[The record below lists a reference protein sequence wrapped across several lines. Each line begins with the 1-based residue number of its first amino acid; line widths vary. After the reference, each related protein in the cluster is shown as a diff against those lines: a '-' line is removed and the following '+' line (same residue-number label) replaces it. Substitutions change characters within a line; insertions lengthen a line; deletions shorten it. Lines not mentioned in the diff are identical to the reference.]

1 MGQGMGGG
9 GGRGMGRG
17 MSMPGVRG
25 SNMEDH
31 DNLSKEQGM
40 EVLRKQAAH
49 LKRKMEEIEARIRK
63 LE

>member
-1 MGQGMGGG
+1 MDRG

-31 DNLSKEQGM
+31 DNLSKEQGL
-40 EVLRKQAAH
+40 EVLREQAAH
-49 LKRKMEEIEARIRK
+49 LKRQMEEIEARIRK